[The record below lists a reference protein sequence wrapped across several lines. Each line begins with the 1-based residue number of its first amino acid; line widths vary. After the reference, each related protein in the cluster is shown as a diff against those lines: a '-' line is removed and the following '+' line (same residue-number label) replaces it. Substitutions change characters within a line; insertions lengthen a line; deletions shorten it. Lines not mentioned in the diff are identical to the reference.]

1 MKMFIGLVIFGY
13 LAICLLFYIFQRS
26 FLYFPQ
32 PAGYANEITTTFDN
46 RGQELTGWVLN
57 PGQKQLLLYYG
68 GNASAIENNINFF
81 ESVAPQHTVYLI
93 PYRGYGNNKGTPSE
107 EALYSDALHIY
118 DVLKKNYESITLM
131 GRSLGTGVATF
142 VAANRDVNKL
152 VLVTPFDSIENVA
165 KGFYP
170 FLPVAILTK
179 DKYLSAERVHKITA
193 KTLVLIAE
201 KDQIIVRERSE
212 ALATQFDSELLSKVI
227 VAGAGHNDISFYVD
241 YIESVQKFLKLD

>member
-1 MKMFIGLVIFGY
+1 MKIFIGFIIFGY

-46 RGQELTGWVLN
+46 RGQKLTGWVLN

-68 GNASAIENNINFF
+68 GNASAIENNIGFF
-81 ESVAPQHTVYLI
+81 EQVAPQHTIYLI

-107 EALYSDALHIY
+107 EALYADALHIY

-142 VAANRDVNKL
+142 VAANRDIDKL
-152 VLVTPFDSIENVA
+152 VLATPFDSIENVA

-179 DKYLSAERVHKITA
+179 DKYLSAERAHKITA
-193 KTLVLIAE
+193 KTLILIAE

-212 ALATQFDSELLSKVI
+212 ALATQFDSSLLTKVI
-227 VAGAGHNDISFYVD
+227 VSGAGHNDISLYAD
-241 YIESVQKFLKLD
+241 YIESVQKFLMLD